1 MKKYYLIISAMALMM
16 AACTESAEFENDSM
30 TSVNDSKVEVN
41 FGSYVGKGTRAG
53 ATGVLT
59 TN

>member
-41 FGSYVGKGTRAG
+41 FGSYVG
-53 ATGVLT
+53 
-59 TN
+59 